1 MPGPVFFDSRAL
13 VASASIDVV
22 DAAAWIYRRLPWPA
36 DLFFAAD
43 TTGAAGSVVLSVVIG
58 SDMQLGPEFP
68 LAVGG
73 TAGVFPNQAESFI
86 ALAGAAGDLVKILYR
101 ETAAATPTV
110 NTVLRT
116 QPLI

>member
-1 MPGPVFFDSRAL
+1 MGPVFYDSRAL
-13 VASASIDVV
+13 VASVSIDVV

-36 DLFFAAD
+36 QLSFAAD
-43 TTGAAGSVVLSVVIG
+43 TTGAASSVLMTIVIG
-58 SDMQLGPEFP
+58 SDMQIGPEVP

-86 ALAGAAGDLVKILYR
+86 ELMGAAGDLIKILYR

-110 NTVLRT
+110 NTVLKLF
-116 QPLI
+116 PLI

>member
-1 MPGPVFFDSRAL
+1 MGPVFYDSRAL

-36 DLFFAAD
+36 EIAFAAD
-43 TTGAAGSVVLSVVIG
+43 TTGAAGTVLLSIVIG
-58 SDMQLGPEFP
+58 SDMQIGPENQ
-68 LAVGG
+68 LTVGG

-86 ALAGAAGDLVKILYR
+86 MLMGAAGDLIKVLYR

-110 NTVLRT
+110 NTVIKLT
-116 QPLI
+116 PLV

>member
-1 MPGPVFFDSRAL
+1 MGPVFFDSRAL

-36 DLFFAAD
+36 EIGFSAD
-43 TTGAAGSVVLSVVIG
+43 TTGAAATVLLTLIIG
-58 SDMQLGPEFP
+58 SDTQLGPEFP
-68 LAVGG
+68 VTVGG

-86 ALAGAAGDLVKILYR
+86 QLLGAAGDLIKVLYR

-110 NTVLRT
+110 NSVIKLT
-116 QPLI
+116 PLI

>member
-1 MPGPVFFDSRAL
+1 MGPVFYDSRAL

-36 DLFFAAD
+36 EMSFAGD
-43 TTGAAGSVVLSVVIG
+43 TTGAAATVLLTIIIG
-58 SDMQLGPEFP
+58 SDTQLGPEFP

-86 ALAGAAGDLVKILYR
+86 SLLGAAGDLIKILYR

-110 NTVLRT
+110 NTVLKLT
-116 QPLI
+116 PLV

>member
-1 MPGPVFFDSRAL
+1 MGPVFFDTRAL

-36 DLFFAAD
+36 QIAFAAD
-43 TTGAAGSVVLSVVIG
+43 TTAAAGTVLLTIIIG
-58 SDMQLGPEFP
+58 SDTQLGPEFP
-68 LAVGG
+68 VGGGG

-86 ALAGAAGDLVKILYR
+86 QLLGAAGDLLKILYR

-110 NTVLRT
+110 NTVLKLT
-116 QPLI
+116 PLI

>member
-1 MPGPVFFDSRAL
+1 MGPVFFDSRAL

-36 DLFFAAD
+36 QLSLAAD
-43 TTGAAGSVVLSVVIG
+43 STGAAGTVLMSVVIG
-58 SDMQLGPEFP
+58 SDMQIGPEFP
-68 LAVGG
+68 VAAGG

-86 ALAGAAGDLVKILYR
+86 ELLGAEGDLVKVLYR

-110 NTVLRT
+110 NTVIKT
-116 QPLI
+116 APLV